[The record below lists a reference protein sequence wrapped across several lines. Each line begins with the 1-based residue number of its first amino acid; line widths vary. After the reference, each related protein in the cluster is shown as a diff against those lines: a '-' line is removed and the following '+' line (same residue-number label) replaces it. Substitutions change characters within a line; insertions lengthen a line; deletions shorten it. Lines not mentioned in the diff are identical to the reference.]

1 MNAMNPAPDV
11 PDSVVPADSTKR
23 RQILGG
29 ARRCFMASGFDAA
42 SMGEIAR
49 EAKVSKGTLYV
60 YFDSKEALFEALIEE
75 KKRDS
80 AERLETLDHMTGP
93 VDAVLR
99 AFGTKLILALAN
111 PDHVALVRL
120 VIGASEKFPEIART
134 MFESGPAYG
143 AARLERFLIERRE
156 RGEIR
161 AADATVAAWQ
171 FIGMCHH
178 RTMTEA
184 ILGGFPPPEE
194 AEAARRAGQAVATFL
209 AAYGAQSA

>member
-1 MNAMNPAPDV
+1 MTPAPRV
-11 PDSVVPADSTKR
+11 PEADAQADSSKR
-23 RQILGG
+23 RQILDG

-80 AERLETLDHMTGP
+80 AERLQTLEHMTGP
-93 VDAVLR
+93 VAKVLGT
-99 AFGTKLILALAN
+99 FGTQLVLALTR

-120 VIGASEKFPEIART
+120 VVGASDKFPAIART
-134 MFESGPAYG
+134 LFEAGPAYG
-143 AARLERFLIERRE
+143 AERLERFLRE
-156 RGEIR
+156 RQDIGELVPG
-161 AADATVAAWQ
+161 DMSVAAWQ

-178 RTMTEA
+178 RAMTETL
-184 ILGGFPPPEE
+184 LGGFPPPGE
-194 AEAARRAGQAVATFL
+194 AEAAQRAGQTVATFL
-209 AAYGAQSA
+209 AAYGREG